1 MRDTPPSPP
10 SPVPRPPKR
19 VAHGLVQF
27 EGEGMVLGGE
37 IPGDAQANER
47 TMLHVPPQV
56 GVKVQCYRLNQAPPF
71 LLPDPPCA
79 VAVTATATHAAF
91 IFLAVTVT
99 VTVTVT
105 ATVTANKTTPQTLPD
120 PLPCGGVKVRPPR
133 LSLLPFTSPSSPSFP
148 AAPST
153 MGTVK
158 R

>member
-56 GVKVQCYRLNQAPPF
+56 GVKVQRYRLNRAPPF
-71 LLPDPPCA
+71 LLPDPPR
-79 VAVTATATHAAF
+79 V
-91 IFLAVTVT
+91 VTVT
-99 VTVTVT
+99 VTV
-105 ATVTANKTTPQTLPD
+105 TVTANKTTPQTLPD

-133 LSLLPFTSPSSPSFP
+133 LSLLPFPSPPPPSPP